1 MWRSPQASRRP
12 DAWFLRATAIALLLV
27 FRGAVP
33 AAAAERSIVVL
44 VPTTEDGRLAASH
57 EAIRYWNDVLADLGI
72 ETRLGV
78 PRIVVESPVAR
89 AVENYAR
96 QIAQRAFR
104 LPAGDAEPRPPDA
117 LTGLEADI
125 VVLLSRQDIM
135 SFTWPL
141 PKVDPPRHLI
151 VIRSV
156 RGPYRNDA
164 MVSRHVVAHE
174 LGHAIGLGHN
184 NEPHALMCGP
194 CQPLTAEADDTG
206 FLPLTDAD
214 RARLVELHGAR

>member
-1 MWRSPQASRRP
+1 M
-12 DAWFLRATAIALLLV
+12 RATASAVLLV
-27 FRGAVP
+27 LCGAVP
-33 AAAAERSIVVL
+33 AASAERTIVVL
-44 VPTTEDGRLAASH
+44 VPTAADERLAPAH
-57 EAIRYWNDVLADLGI
+57 EAIRFWNDVLADLGVAI
-72 ETRLGV
+72 RLGA
-78 PRIVVESPVAR
+78 PRVVVASPVAR
-89 AVENYAR
+89 TVENYAR

-104 LPAGDAEPRPPDA
+104 LPAGAAEPRPPDA
-117 LTGLEADI
+117 LTGLGADV

-135 SFTWPL
+135 SFTWPM

-156 RGPYRNDA
+156 RAPYRTDA

-184 NEPHALMCGP
+184 NDPHTLMCGP
-194 CQPLTAEADDTG
+194 CQPLTAESDDTG